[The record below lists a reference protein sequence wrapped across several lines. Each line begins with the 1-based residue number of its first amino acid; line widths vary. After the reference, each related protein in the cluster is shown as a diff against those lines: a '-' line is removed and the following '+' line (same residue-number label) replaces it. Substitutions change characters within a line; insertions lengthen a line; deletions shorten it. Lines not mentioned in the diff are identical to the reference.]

1 MFLPQLQ
8 EGKQVFLMHN
18 LLASLNLREIAEFRA
33 VSSDFSPGLTHEIEN
48 CALVEGDTPPQFP
61 VTLPARNVPQ

>member
-33 VSSDFSPGLTHEIEN
+33 VSSDLSPGLTHEIEN
-48 CALVEGDTPPQFP
+48 
-61 VTLPARNVPQ
+61 